1 MLAVEVS
8 IQKSSKTGF
17 KSHYA
22 NLVCLI
28 PCVTAGGV
36 IQGDIRMNG
45 YPKEQATF
53 ARVSGYVEQ
62 FDVHSPQTTVREA
75 LLFSAQL
82 RTRGETT
89 EVITAF
95 VDEVMDLVELHSL
108 RDGLVSAS
116 ASCACGQERVISLHA
131 LSTCC
136 FCCSAGIPK
145 ACLSQGQY
153 PRSVP
158 TVCRIHHTLSMM
170 MMHVNDA
177 ADLSH
182 TMQVCL
188 PDIPMCARSVLTDHA
203 HPDTRHLLEHLHAS
217 STSHTWAARYN
228 TWLPITLTPKGV
240 VFSSLLSHITCL
252 TCA

>member
-1 MLAVEVS
+1 MLSFPCKALAVEVFM
-8 IQKSSKTGF
+8 QKSSKTGI
-17 KSHYA
+17 KNHYA
-22 NLVCLI
+22 DLVDLI
-28 PCVTAGGV
+28 PRITAGGV

-116 ASCACGQERVISLHA
+116 ALLCMWPI
-131 LSTCC
+131 
-136 FCCSAGIPK
+136 
-145 ACLSQGQY
+145 
-153 PRSVP
+153 
-158 TVCRIHHTLSMM
+158 
-170 MMHVNDA
+170 
-177 ADLSH
+177 
-182 TMQVCL
+182 
-188 PDIPMCARSVLTDHA
+188 MCHQPAW
-203 HPDTRHLLEHLHAS
+203 P
-217 STSHTWAARYN
+217 
-228 TWLPITLTPKGV
+228 G
-240 VFSSLLSHITCL
+240 
-252 TCA
+252 

>member
-1 MLAVEVS
+1 M
-8 IQKSSKTGF
+8 QTSSKASVKTQ
-17 KSHYA
+17 YA
-22 NLVCLI
+22 DAVYLTSCI
-28 PCVTAGGV
+28 IAGGV

-116 ASCACGQERVISLHA
+116 ASCACGQACVISLYV

-136 FCCSAGIPK
+136 FCCSAGISK
-145 ACLSQGQY
+145 ACLSQGQSQQVSHSPY
-153 PRSVP
+153 FV
-158 TVCRIHHTLSMM
+158 HED
-170 MMHVNDA
+170 DA
-177 ADLSH
+177 C
-182 TMQVCL
+182 Q
-188 PDIPMCARSVLTDHA
+188 
-203 HPDTRHLLEHLHAS
+203 
-217 STSHTWAARYN
+217 
-228 TWLPITLTPKGV
+228 
-240 VFSSLLSHITCL
+240 
-252 TCA
+252 

>member
-1 MLAVEVS
+1 
-8 IQKSSKTGF
+8 
-17 KSHYA
+17 
-22 NLVCLI
+22 
-28 PCVTAGGV
+28 
-36 IQGDIRMNG
+36 MNG

-116 ASCACGQERVISLHA
+116 ASCACGQACVKSLYV

-136 FCCSAGIPK
+136 FCCSAGISNV
-145 ACLSQGQY
+145 CLSQGQ
-153 PRSVP
+153 SQGQSQQ
-158 TVCRIHHTLSMM
+158 CFIHHTLSMM
-170 MMHVNDA
+170 MMRVNHA

-182 TMQVCL
+182 TIQVSS
-188 PDIPMCARSVLTDHA
+188 R
-203 HPDTRHLLEHLHAS
+203 HPNVR
-217 STSHTWAARYN
+217 
-228 TWLPITLTPKGV
+228 K
-240 VFSSLLSHITCL
+240 FS
-252 TCA
+252 AD